1 MGAFTSIV
9 ARLPTAETHDHWV
22 ALSMHVINIHQSR
35 TIFQRWGAEALC
47 RGRWSKAWK
56 HFLHQSKCH
65 FRLEWR
71 WSGAYGVA
79 HHILVRFY
87 KGFIC
92 LSVLGHLAC
101 SLVPSFGVIQVGG
114 PISEQCDLV
123 LECWIKS
130 MSELDDDSF
139 VIVIFCQVSELLEA
153 VNIVINQ
160 ILGLVPAG
168 PF

>member
-1 MGAFTSIV
+1 M
-9 ARLPTAETHDHWV
+9 ARLLTAETCDHWV
-22 ALSMHVINIHQSR
+22 AFSMHLINVHQSG

-47 RGRWSKAWK
+47 RGGWSEAWK
-56 HFLHQSKCH
+56 HFPHQSKCH
-65 FRLEWR
+65 FGLGQR

-79 HHILVRFY
+79 HHTPVHFY

-92 LSVLGHLAC
+92 LSVPGHLAC
-101 SLVPSFGVIQVGG
+101 SLVPSLRVLEVGG

-123 LECWIKS
+123 LECWVKS

-139 VIVIFCQVSELLEA
+139 VIVIFHQVGELLEA
-153 VNIVINQ
+153 VNIVVNWIF
-160 ILGLVPAG
+160 GLVPAG